1 MKRTWNQVVVAAF
14 VVVFLAT
21 GFRAIAQDSVPAAAP
36 KATPAAAPKA
46 TPAAAAPKTAVS
58 GTAAGTLTVDEAK
71 AAEATTETSGLSDFM
86 YVVKSSGMLG
96 VILWLGLLATSVA
109 GVYLCIDSY
118 VKIRESRIMPREL
131 LDKVRKAMDEGDV
144 GKALEYCRAEP
155 TILSN
160 ILRAGFENVEEGFDV
175 IQESIN
181 AVADLESERLLQKVS
196 YLSVVSNL
204 APMLGLLGTVQGMIY
219 AFATLATQSAGAA
232 QQAMLA
238 NNIAQALYTTAAG
251 LVVAVPTV
259 ALFYFFRNRANNI
272 ILNMVILTNDLI
284 KTLRNV
290 EVVQE

>member
-1 MKRTWNQVVVAAF
+1 MKIKGLRMMAAAF
-14 VVVFLAT
+14 LAVYL
-21 GFRAIAQDSVPAAAP
+21 GSGLVARAQDAAPAGGAPAAD
-36 KATPAAAPKA
+36 K
-46 TPAAAAPKTAVS
+46 
-58 GTAAGTLTVDEAK
+58 TLTVDEAK
-71 AAEATTETSGLSDFM
+71 DADKEQKTSAVNDFIL
-86 YVVKSSGMLG
+86 VVKSSGVLG
-96 VILWLGLLATSVA
+96 VILWLSLLATSVA

-118 VKIRESRIMPREL
+118 VKIRESRIMPQEL
-131 LDKVRKAMDEGDV
+131 MDKVRKAMDEGDV
-144 GKALEYCRAEP
+144 GKALEHCRAEP

-204 APMLGLLGTVQGMIY
+204 APMLGLLGTVQGMIF
-219 AFATLATQSAGAA
+219 AFATLANQSAGAA

-259 ALFYFFRNRANNI
+259 AFFYFFRNRANNI
-272 ILNMVILTNDLI
+272 ILSMVILTNDLI

>member
-1 MKRTWNQVVVAAF
+1 MKSNGLRMVMVAAIG
-14 VVVFLAT
+14 VLLTV
-21 GFRAIAQDSVPAAAP
+21 GFSAMAQDPAPAP
-36 KATPAAAPKA
+36 APTPA
-46 TPAAAAPKTAVS
+46 PAGAVK
-58 GTAAGTLTVDEAK
+58 AAGSGEMTVEEAADASK
-71 AAEATTETSGLSDFM
+71 KETSAMSDFM
-86 YVVKSSGMLG
+86 IVVKSSGVLG

-118 VKIRESRIMPREL
+118 VKIRESRIMPQDL

-144 GKALEYCRAEP
+144 GKALEHCRAEP

-204 APMLGLLGTVQGMIY
+204 APMLGLLGTVQGMIW
-219 AFATLATQSAGAA
+219 AFATLATQTGGAA

-238 NNIAQALYTTAAG
+238 MNIAQALYTTAAG

-259 ALFYFFRNRANNI
+259 AFFYYFRNRANNI
-272 ILNMVILTNDLI
+272 ILSMVILTNDLI

-290 EVVQE
+290 EIVQE

>member
-14 VVVFLAT
+14 VAVFLAT
-21 GFRAIAQDSVPAAAP
+21 GFRAIAQGTVPAAAP

-46 TPAAAAPKTAVS
+46 APAAAAPKTAVS
-58 GTAAGTLTVDEAK
+58 GAPAGTLTVDEAK
-71 AAEATTETSGLSDFM
+71 AAEATAETSGLSDFM

-259 ALFYFFRNRANNI
+259 AFFYFFRNRANNI

>member
-1 MKRTWNQVVVAAF
+1 MKSKGFRMMAAAF
-14 VVVFLAT
+14 LVVYLAS
-21 GFRAIAQDSVPAAAP
+21 GLSAWAQDAAAAP
-36 KATPAAAPKA
+36 AKA
-46 TPAAAAPKTAVS
+46 PAAAAPAGDGKMSVEE
-58 GTAAGTLTVDEAK
+58 AAAAAK
-71 AAEATTETSGLSDFM
+71 ETTSSGLNDFIL
-86 YVVKSSGMLG
+86 VVKSSGSLG

-131 LDKVRKAMDEGDV
+131 LEKVRAAMDEGDV
-144 GKALEYCRAEP
+144 GKALEHCRAEP
-155 TILSN
+155 TVLSN

-219 AFATLATQSAGAA
+219 AFATLATQSAGSA

-259 ALFYFFRNRANNI
+259 AFFYFFRNRANNI

>member
-1 MKRTWNQVVVAAF
+1 MKTMWMRVVAGAF
-14 VVVFLAT
+14 LVVYLSA
-21 GFRAIAQDSVPAAAP
+21 GYRAMAQDAAADPAAAS
-36 KATPAAAPKA
+36 APAASGGDGEMTVEDAAKA
-46 TPAAAAPKTAVS
+46 E
-58 GTAAGTLTVDEAK
+58 EAK
-71 AAEATTETSGLSDFM
+71 TSGLSDFM
-86 YVVKSSGMLG
+86 IVVKSSGMLG

-118 VKIRESRIMPREL
+118 VKIRESRIMPKEL
-131 LDKVRKAMDEGDV
+131 LDNVRKAMDEGDV

-155 TILSN
+155 NVLSN

-219 AFATLATQSAGAA
+219 AFATLASQSAGAA

-238 NNIAQALYTTAAG
+238 MNIAQALYTTAAG

-259 ALFYFFRNRANNI
+259 AFFYFFRNRANNI
-272 ILNMVILTNDLI
+272 ILSMVILTNDLI

>member
-1 MKRTWNQVVVAAF
+1 MKNVWMRMAATAC
-14 VVVFLAT
+14 VVVFMASGLQSL
-21 GFRAIAQDSVPAAAP
+21 AQDPAPAA
-36 KATPAAAPKA
+36 
-46 TPAAAAPKTAVS
+46 S
-58 GTAAGTLTVDEAK
+58 GTAGELTVEGAK
-71 AAEATTETSGLSDFM
+71 AEETPKSSPMSDFM
-86 YVVKSSGMLG
+86 VVVLSSGVLG
-96 VILWLGLLATSVA
+96 VILWSGLLATSVA

-118 VKIRESRIMPREL
+118 VKIRESRIMPKEL

-144 GKALEYCRAEP
+144 GKALEHCRAEP

-204 APMLGLLGTVQGMIY
+204 APMLGLLGTVQGMIW

-238 NNIAQALYTTAAG
+238 MNIAQALYTTAAG
-251 LVVAVPTV
+251 LLVAVPTV
-259 ALFYFFRNRANNI
+259 AFFYFFRNRANNI
-272 ILNMVILTNDLI
+272 ILSMVILTNDLI

-290 EVVQE
+290 EVVQD

>member
-1 MKRTWNQVVVAAF
+1 MKRTWMRVVAAAFAF
-14 VVVFLAT
+14 VFMAT
-21 GFRAIAQDSVPAAAP
+21 GFKAFAQDSAPAAAP
-36 KATPAAAPKA
+36 KAA
-46 TPAAAAPKTAVS
+46 PAAAAAAAP
-58 GTAAGTLTVDEAK
+58 AAGTITVDEAK
-71 AAEATTETSGLSDFM
+71 AEAATETSGLSDFM
-86 YVVKSSGMLG
+86 YVVKSSGSLG

-144 GKALEYCRAEP
+144 GKALEHCRAEP

-259 ALFYFFRNRANNI
+259 AYFYFFRNRANNI
-272 ILNMVILTNDLI
+272 ILSMVILTNDLI

>member
-1 MKRTWNQVVVAAF
+1 MKNIWMKTAAVAC
-14 VVVFLAT
+14 VIVFL
-21 GFRAIAQDSVPAAAP
+21 GMGYRALAQDSAPAPAAAP
-36 KATPAAAPKA
+36 ASAPAA
-46 TPAAAAPKTAVS
+46 TA
-58 GTAAGTLTVDEAK
+58 GEMTVEEAQ
-71 AAEATTETSGLSDFM
+71 AEEQKETSGFSDFM
-86 YVVKSSGMLG
+86 IVVNSSGLLG
-96 VILWLGLLATSVA
+96 QLLWLGLLATSVA

-131 LDKVRKAMDEGDV
+131 LEKVRKAMDEGDV
-144 GKALEYCRAEP
+144 GKALEHCRAEP

-204 APMLGLLGTVQGMIY
+204 APMLGLLGTVQGMIW
-219 AFATLATQSAGAA
+219 AFATLATQSGGAA

-238 NNIAQALYTTAAG
+238 MNIAQALYTTAAG

-290 EVVQE
+290 EIVQE

>member
-1 MKRTWNQVVVAAF
+1 MKSNGLRMVMVAAIG
-14 VVVFLAT
+14 VFLT
-21 GFRAIAQDSVPAAAP
+21 VGFSAMAQDPAPAPTPAPAAAG
-36 KATPAAAPKA
+36 
-46 TPAAAAPKTAVS
+46 AVK
-58 GTAAGTLTVDEAK
+58 AAGSGEMTVEEAADASK
-71 AAEATTETSGLSDFM
+71 KETSAMSDFM
-86 YVVKSSGMLG
+86 IVVKSSGVLG
-96 VILWLGLLATSVA
+96 VLLWLGLLATSVA

-118 VKIRESRIMPREL
+118 VKIRESRIMPQDL

-144 GKALEYCRAEP
+144 GKALEHCRAEP

-204 APMLGLLGTVQGMIY
+204 APMLGLLGTVQGMIW
-219 AFATLATQSAGAA
+219 AFATLATQTGGAA

-238 NNIAQALYTTAAG
+238 MNIAQALYTTAAG

-259 ALFYFFRNRANNI
+259 AFFYYFRNRANNI
-272 ILNMVILTNDLI
+272 ILSMVILTNDLI

-290 EVVQE
+290 EIVQE

>member
-1 MKRTWNQVVVAAF
+1 MEYSKEGVGRMKIKGLRMMAAAF
-14 VVVFLAT
+14 LAVYL
-21 GFRAIAQDSVPAAAP
+21 GSGLVAWSQDAAP
-36 KATPAAAPKA
+36 SAAPPKA
-46 TPAAAAPKTAVS
+46 AGTGEMTVEEAAAAAPK
-58 GTAAGTLTVDEAK
+58 
-71 AAEATTETSGLSDFM
+71 ETSAMSDFM
-86 YVVKSSGMLG
+86 VVVNSSGILG
-96 VILWLGLLATSVA
+96 QLLWLGLLATSIA

-118 VKIRESRIMPREL
+118 VKIRESRIMPKEL

-144 GKALEYCRAEP
+144 GKALEHCRAEP

-204 APMLGLLGTVQGMIY
+204 APMLGLLGTVQGMIW
-219 AFATLATQSAGAA
+219 AFATLATQSGGAA

-238 NNIAQALYTTAAG
+238 MNIAQALYTTAAG

-290 EVVQE
+290 EIVQE